1 MALTVASNFAGKAAG
16 YYISAAL
23 KQATS
28 LDYITVMENVKY
40 KQNIQRMAGSSVV
53 RDATCDF
60 TENGTL
66 AMTEKVLEPK
76 NLQINLD
83 LCKKTLLTSWEALE
97 MRAGAGAMP
106 PVSFEDYVI
115 SYMGEIIAEATENS
129 IWSGVAA
136 NNGEFA
142 GFLGTATGYLL
153 PGVDATVVQSSAS
166 GAYTAAN
173 IIANL
178 QTLTADMAAS
188 TSAILR
194 KEDLHIY
201 MNAKTYAFYVSAV
214 STLGYVNAYNM
225 NGEYEPVFEGYKIA
239 VCNGMVD
246 NQVVAAEK
254 SNLFYGTDL
263 LSDATRIQ
271 LMDMSLLDGSDN
283 VRVVARYSGGVQT
296 GVGADIVRQS

>member
-1 MALTVASNFAGKAAG
+1 MAFNVTSNFSGKAAG
-16 YYISAAL
+16 FYIAAAL
-23 KQATS
+23 KETKS
-28 LDYITVMENVKY
+28 LDYLTLIENIKF
-40 KQNIQRMAGSSVV
+40 KSNIQRMAGSSVV

-60 TENGTL
+60 TDHGTL

-83 LCKKTLLTSWEALE
+83 LCKDTLLSSWEALE
-97 MRAGAGAMP
+97 MRAGAGAP
-106 PVSFEDYVI
+106 PPASFEDYVI
-115 SYMGEIIAEATENS
+115 SYMGEIIADSAETS

-153 PGVDATVVQSSAS
+153 PGVDATVIQSTAS
-166 GAYTAAN
+166 GAYSAAN

-178 QTLTADMAAS
+178 QQLTSDMAANVS
-188 TSAILR
+188 PILR

-225 NGEYEPVFEGYKIA
+225 NGDYEPVFEGYKIA
-239 VCNGMVD
+239 VCPGMVD
-246 NQVVAAEK
+246 NQLVAAQR
-254 SNLFYGTDL
+254 SNMFAGTDL
-263 LSDATRIQ
+263 LSDTTRIA
-271 LMDMSLLDGSDN
+271 LLDMSSLDGSSN
-283 VRVVARYSGGVQT
+283 VRVVCKYSMGVQT